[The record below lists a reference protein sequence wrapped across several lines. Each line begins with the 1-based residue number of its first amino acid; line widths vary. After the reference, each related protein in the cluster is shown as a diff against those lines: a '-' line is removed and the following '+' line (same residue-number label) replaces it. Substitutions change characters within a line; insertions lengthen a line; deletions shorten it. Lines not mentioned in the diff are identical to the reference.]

1 MVHHK
6 RLQRGF
12 SIEKSPPA
20 RTIASAASTVL
31 SAKKFP
37 SVAIAKL
44 SPSRSGKP
52 SGNFSERR
60 GGGPPSSLRAAEK
73 LLQGVPKWMNL
84 MAPQAISFT
93 IKDQLS
99 QSRTSKGDGTSWHT
113 VISIGGRHGTPKART
128 AAVSRAVPE
137 KISKNQGPCRATS
150 STSRG
155 TSFHDFHTGLWAVWV
170 GNFVN
175 GGPWIHRRII
185 SADRPW
191 SSLRVEPI
199 PGRLGGAVNSVVP
212 CQGWSLPH
220 STQRWALRHESPNL
234 HPNEQLKN
242 GHLLFPLYLNEEIL
256 SHSFS
261 GTRASFEA
269 LEPASFRSEVVDLA
283 FCNRAFCLSRRALF
297 FLARAEGF
305 FVVDSSSDMD
315 LLVPRTGVSGA
326 CWPACLNLSSSALE
340 RASFH
345 NCLWLVS
352 TSTRAVEK
360 VGNCFLWS

>member
-1 MVHHK
+1 MVHHN

-20 RTIASAASTVL
+20 RTTASAASTVL

-52 SGNFSERR
+52 SGNSSERR

-84 MAPQAISFT
+84 MAPQAISFMM
-93 IKDQLS
+93 KDQLL
-99 QSRTSKGDGTSWHT
+99 QSKTSKGDGTSWHT
-113 VISIGGRHGTPKART
+113 VMSIGGRHGTPKART
-128 AAVSRAVPE
+128 AVVNRAVPE
-137 KISKNQGPCRATS
+137 KISKNHGPCRATS

-155 TSFHDFHTGLWAVWV
+155 TSSQDFHTGLWAVWV
-170 GNFVN
+170 GNFIN
-175 GGPWIHRRII
+175 GGSTTASFVPIG
-185 SADRPW
+185 SEGASG
-191 SSLRVEPI
+191 SSQF
-199 PGRLGGAVNSVVP
+199 PGGCGMLWAQWFP

-242 GHLLFPLYLNEEIL
+242 GHRRFPLYLNEEIF

-261 GTRASFEA
+261 GTRASFAVFE
-269 LEPASFRSEVVDLA
+269 LVSFRSEVLALA
-283 FCNRAFCLSRRALF
+283 FCHRAFCLTTSFVLLGSSWRLLCCGLLIWYGSLRAANGSLWSLLAGLF
-297 FLARAEGF
+297 E
-305 FVVDSSSDMD
+305 
-315 LLVPRTGVSGA
+315 LVQLGT
-326 CWPACLNLSSSALE
+326 
-340 RASFH
+340 RASIIP
-345 NCLWLVS
+345 
-352 TSTRAVEK
+352 
-360 VGNCFLWS
+360 